1 MKKCNCKKHRKH
13 KKTSDKKRKSCNQN
27 PYSEAV
33 IPPCAEYLKNDN
45 VLLINGDLLYIN
57 NNKLYA
63 FISSN
68 ASNQNSE
75 GDSSESLNTN
85 IEISM
90 TTFIIGLFI
99 NQIQKGIIKYDEDK
113 PIHQDKKIDSLIHQW
128 LEESLSESETN
139 QGKRKSEEFQL
150 SKESENPDG
159 QANKSSSNE
168 ESKESGIAKGIQIEY
183 SLNFIISNGNA
194 IVNFVTYTLDITEL
208 NYIILFTLNR
218 LEGDPGLYFANNGY
232 ATPIPANIYLAGL
245 NIRFGRNNEF
255 V

>member
-1 MKKCNCKKHRKH
+1 MKKYNCKKHRKN
-13 KKTSDKKRKSCNQN
+13 KKTNDKKKKSCNSN
-27 PYSEAV
+27 PYSGAV

-57 NNKLYA
+57 NNKIYA

-68 ASNQNSE
+68 ASNQDSKGN
-75 GDSSESLNTN
+75 SSESLNTN

-113 PIHQDKKIDSLIHQW
+113 PIHQDKKIDSLIHQC
-128 LEESLSESETN
+128 LKESLNKSETKE
-139 QGKRKSEEFQL
+139 GTRKSEESQL
-150 SKESENPDG
+150 SKESQNSDE
-159 QANKSSSNE
+159 QSNKSSSNE
-168 ESKESGIAKGIQIEY
+168 ESKESGIAKGIQIKY

-194 IVNFVTYTLDITEL
+194 IVNFVTYTVDITEL
-208 NYIILFTLNR
+208 NYIILFTINR

-232 ATPIPANIYLAGL
+232 ATPIPSNIYLAGL
-245 NIRFGRNNEF
+245 NIRFGKSNKF

>member
-1 MKKCNCKKHRKH
+1 MKKYNCKKHRKS
-13 KKTSDKKRKSCNQN
+13 KKLNDEKGKSCNPN
-27 PYSEAV
+27 PYSKAV

-45 VLLINGDLLYIN
+45 VLLINNDMLYIN
-57 NNKLYA
+57 NNKIYA

-68 ASNQNSE
+68 ASNQDSKGN
-75 GDSSESLNTN
+75 SSESLNTN
-85 IEISM
+85 IEISI

-99 NQIQKGIIKYDEDK
+99 NQIQKGIIEYDEDK
-113 PIHQDKKIDSLIHQW
+113 PIHQDKKIDSLIHQC
-128 LEESLSESETN
+128 LKESLNKSGTEEGTGESEES
-139 QGKRKSEEFQL
+139 QL
-150 SKESENPDG
+150 SKESQNSDK
-159 QANKSSSNE
+159 QSNE
-168 ESKESGIAKGIQIEY
+168 SSINKESKESGISEGIQIEY

-245 NIRFGRNNEF
+245 NIRFGKNNEF